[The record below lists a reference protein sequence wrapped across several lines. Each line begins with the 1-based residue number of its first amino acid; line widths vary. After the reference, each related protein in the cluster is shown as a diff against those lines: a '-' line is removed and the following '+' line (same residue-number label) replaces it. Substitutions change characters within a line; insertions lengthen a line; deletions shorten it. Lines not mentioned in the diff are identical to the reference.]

1 MGFKIRDMNT
11 EGKFSQALTVD
22 ALSRAIPPE
31 TIRQVVQ
38 QTVAG
43 RTRERKLT
51 LPVVVWLV
59 IALHLYTTLPI
70 SAVLA
75 KLARGL
81 RLLWPDLLIALPT
94 DSALTYRRYQL
105 GARPLALLFHQ
116 RGAFLFG
123 WRLVA
128 LDGTVEDVPDTPANA
143 AVSGRHIAERGA
155 SAFPQVQ
162 VVYLAECD
170 THVII
175 DAGFWPYHTSER
187 VGEFRLLRSLRED
200 MLVLWDR
207 GFHDYEMIVATRRRG
222 AQVLSRLPSH
232 VKPQPLRTLPDGSVL
247 AALRPS
253 DYHRRKQ
260 GECLL
265 VRVITCTITD
275 PSLPGHGETYRVLT
289 TWLDPH
295 QAPAHEVAC
304 AYHERWEIELVVDEL
319 DTHQRLAGRTLRSLK
334 PVGVI
339 QELYGLLLAH
349 YAVRVLMHEAALQ
362 ADVDPDRLSFVHA
375 LEVVRD
381 AVPEFQL
388 VVPEQLPLLYARL
401 LLDIIAKRLPERRP
415 RSKPRVVKRKMSNF
429 KLKRAE
435 HQRPPKPE
443 RSFRDAIVIQE
454 EPGARASESAAVSLA
469 LPEQSPYRYFS
480 ENPPPER
487 AVLRHLLGRK
497 RDRIAE
503 LLQSSD
509 MVPLEAVCF

>member
-1 MGFKIRDMNT
+1 MGFKIREMNT
-11 EGKFSQALTVD
+11 EGKFSQALTVE
-22 ALSRAIPPE
+22 ALSRAIPQE
-31 TIRQVVQ
+31 AIQRAVE
-38 QTVAG
+38 QTAG
-43 RTRERKLT
+43 GYARERKVS

-59 IALHLYTTLPI
+59 IALHVYTTLSV

-81 RLLWPDLLIALPT
+81 RLLWPDPLIALPT
-94 DSALTYRRYQL
+94 DSALTYRRYQV
-105 GARPLALLFHQ
+105 GARPLARLFHQ
-116 RGAFLFG
+116 VCQPIATQATRGAFLFG
-123 WRLVA
+123 LRLVA
-128 LDGTVEDVPDTPANA
+128 LDGTVEDVPDTAANA
-143 AVSGRHIAERGA
+143 AVFGRQSAERGA

-162 VVYLAECD
+162 VVYLAECG

-187 VGEFRLLRSLRED
+187 VGGFRLLRSVQAG

-207 GFHDYEMIVATRRRG
+207 GFHDYEMIVATRRRN
-222 AQVLSRLPSH
+222 AHVLSRLPGN
-232 VKPQPLRTLPDGSVL
+232 VKPQCLHTLSDGSVL

-260 GECLL
+260 GERLL
-265 VRVITCTITD
+265 VRVITYTITN
-275 PSLPGHGETYRVLT
+275 PSVPGYGETYRVLT
-289 TWLDPH
+289 TLLDPH
-295 QAPAHEVAC
+295 QAPAHELAC

-401 LLDIIAKRLPERRP
+401 LMDLASKRLPERRL
-415 RSKPRVVKRKMSNF
+415 RSNPRVVKRKMSNF

-435 HQRPPKPE
+435 HLRPPKLQ
-443 RSFRDAIVIQE
+443 RSFRDAIVIQWA
-454 EPGARASESAAVSLA
+454 PSTRADESAAIPACSHQ
-469 LPEQSPYRYFS
+469 EG
-480 ENPPPER
+480 
-487 AVLRHLLGRK
+487 LL
-497 RDRIAE
+497 I
-503 LLQSSD
+503 
-509 MVPLEAVCF
+509 

>member
-1 MGFKIRDMNT
+1 MGFKIREMHT

-22 ALSRAIPPE
+22 ALSRAIPQE
-31 TIRQVVQ
+31 AIRRAVE
-38 QTVAG
+38 QTAAG
-43 RTRERKLT
+43 HARERKVS

-59 IALHLYTTLPI
+59 IALHVYTTLSI

-81 RLLWPDLLIALPT
+81 RLLWPDPLIALPT
-94 DSALTYRRYQL
+94 DSALTYRRYQV
-105 GARPLALLFHQ
+105 GARPLARLFHQ
-116 RGAFLFG
+116 ICQPIATHETRGAFLFG
-123 WRLVA
+123 LRLMA

-143 AVSGRHIAERGA
+143 AVFGRHVAERGA

-162 VVYLAECD
+162 VVYLAECG

-187 VGEFRLLRSLRED
+187 VGGFRLLRRVQEG

-207 GFHDYEMIVATRRRG
+207 GFHDYEMIIATRRRN
-222 AQVLSRLPSH
+222 AHVLSRLPGN
-232 VKPQPLRTLPDGSVL
+232 VKPQHLRTLSDGSVL

-253 DYHRRKQ
+253 DRHRRKQ
-260 GECLL
+260 GEHLL
-265 VRVITCTITD
+265 VRVITYTITD
-275 PSLPGHGETYRVLT
+275 PALPGHGETYRVLT
-289 TWLDPH
+289 TLLDPQ
-295 QAPAHEVAC
+295 QAPAHELAC

-362 ADVDPDRLSFVHA
+362 ADLDPDRLSFVHA

-388 VVPEQLPLLYARL
+388 VVPEHLPVLYARL
-401 LLDIIAKRLPERRP
+401 LHDMAAKRLPERRP
-415 RSKPRVVKRKMSNF
+415 RSNPRVVKRKMSNF

-435 HQRPPKPE
+435 HARPPKPK
-443 RSFRDAIVIQE
+443 RSFRDAIAIQG
-454 EPGARASESAAVSLA
+454 EPGARASESAAVPLA
-469 LPEQSPYRYFS
+469 LP
-480 ENPPPER
+480 R
-487 AVLRHLLGRK
+487 A
-497 RDRIAE
+497 
-503 LLQSSD
+503 
-509 MVPLEAVCF
+509 

>member
-1 MGFKIRDMNT
+1 MGFKIREMHT
-11 EGKFSQALTVD
+11 ECKFSQALTVE
-22 ALSRAIPPE
+22 ALSQAIPQD
-31 TIRQVVQ
+31 TIRAVLQ

-43 RTRERKLT
+43 QTRERKLT

-59 IALHLYTTLPI
+59 IALHIYTTLPI

-81 RLLWPDLLIALPT
+81 RLLWPDPLIALPT
-94 DSALTYRRYQL
+94 DSALSYRRYQV

-116 RGAFLFG
+116 VCQPIATPQTRGAFLFG
-123 WRLVA
+123 LRLMA

-143 AVSGRHIAERGA
+143 AVFGRHTSERGA

-162 VVYLAECD
+162 VVYLAECG

-187 VGEFRLLRSLRED
+187 VGGFRLLRSVHQG

-207 GFHDYEMIVATRRRG
+207 GFHDYEMIIATRRRN
-222 AQVLSRLPSH
+222 AHVLSRLPSH
-232 VKPQPLRTLPDGSVL
+232 VKPQRLRTLCDGSVL

-253 DYHRRKQ
+253 DYHRRKR
-260 GECLL
+260 GERLL
-265 VRVITCTITD
+265 VRVITYTITD
-275 PSLPGHGETYRVLT
+275 SSLPGYGETYRVLT
-289 TWLDPH
+289 TLLDPC
-295 QAPAHEVAC
+295 QAPAHDLAC

-349 YAVRVLMHEAALQ
+349 YAIRALMHEAALQ
-362 ADVDPDRLSFVHA
+362 ADLDPDRLSFVHA

-381 AVPEFQL
+381 AVPEFHL
-388 VVPEQLPLLYARL
+388 VVPEQAPLLYARML
-401 LLDIIAKRLPERRP
+401 QDIAAKRLPERRP
-415 RSKPRVVKRKMSNF
+415 RSNPRVVKRKMSNF

-435 HQRPPKPE
+435 HQRPLSPHG
-443 RSFRDAIVIQE
+443 SFRDAIIIQW
-454 EPGARASESAAVSLA
+454 EPSASQQGAGGGEGG
-469 LPEQSPYRYFS
+469 
-480 ENPPPER
+480 N
-487 AVLRHLLGRK
+487 K
-497 RDRIAE
+497 RE
-503 LLQSSD
+503 MSQ
-509 MVPLEAVCF
+509 MT